1 MERGTNHEALGK
13 NNTHSCLHLRN
24 VYNLWYDVY
33 RRRNYLKNLLTN
45 IPKPVII
52 KIQKQKGID
61 YYEMC
66 PGADGYC
73 RR

>member
-1 MERGTNHEALGK
+1 MERGTNHETLGK

-24 VYNLWYDVY
+24 VDNLWHDVY

-61 YYEMC
+61 YYDYDQEA
-66 PGADGYC
+66 G
-73 RR
+73 

>member
-1 MERGTNHEALGK
+1 MEGELNHEILGK

-24 VYNLWYDVY
+24 VYNLWHDVY

-45 IPKPVII
+45 IPTPVII

-61 YYEMC
+61 YYEEV
-66 PGADGYC
+66 
-73 RR
+73 